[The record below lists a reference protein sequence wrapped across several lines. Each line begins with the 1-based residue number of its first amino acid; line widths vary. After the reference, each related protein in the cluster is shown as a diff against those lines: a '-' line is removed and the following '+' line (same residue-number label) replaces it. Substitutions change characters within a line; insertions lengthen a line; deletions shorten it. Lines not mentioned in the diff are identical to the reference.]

1 MDDDVKNKI
10 LKILSRIEDRGQKL
24 RKNDMEF
31 ILNYS
36 KKYDN
41 VKDRLKKAM
50 NKRYVSIND
59 LYNDFGFN

>member
-1 MDDDVKNKI
+1 MDDNIKNKI
-10 LKILSRIEDRGQKL
+10 LKILSRIEDRDQKL

-36 KKYDN
+36 REHN
-41 VKDRLKKAM
+41 IVKDGLKKAM

-59 LYNDFGFN
+59 LYKDFGFL